1 MTHDFMTHDF
11 WLISHD
17 SLLMLIVAVAPDH
30 GNNSWW
36 EWVVG
41 PESVEKSW
49 KSWQLAENRNFSF
62 FSVLGRFSTFS
73 TFVNGFRSAYSFPPT
88 IVLITLHDDHYKIS
102 HFTKMHFFI
111 FHDFI
116 FLVPLINNFFSCQSH
131 DLKIDRH
138 GLMVCEPM
146 PIDFR
151 VMTPSGKKV
160 IDQRHKPDFCP
171 HFDQKKFGPFF
182 HHFIVADD

>member
-1 MTHDFMTHDF
+1 MTHDF
-11 WLISHD
+11 WLMTHD

-30 GNNSWW
+30 ENNSWW
-36 EWVVG
+36 EWVVD

-62 FSVLGRFSTFS
+62 FLVLGRFSTFS
-73 TFVNGFRSAYSFPPT
+73 TFLNWFRSAYSFPPT
-88 IVLITLHDDHYKIS
+88 IVLTTSHYDHYKIS
-102 HFTKMHFFI
+102 HLTKIHFFI
-111 FHDFI
+111 FQNFNC
-116 FLVPLINNFFSCQSH
+116 LVTRINNFFSCHSH
-131 DLKIDRH
+131 GLKINRH

-160 IDQRHKPDFCP
+160 IDQRDKPYFCR
-171 HFDQKKFGPFF
+171 HFAKKK
-182 HHFIVADD
+182 V

>member
-1 MTHDFMTHDF
+1 MCPDDLANGTILYWWLQGGVNAVGPNLMFPRIVLALTPLIRAERGKALSGLQKIWVGLTKTVTKKMIHDFMSHDFMTQDF

-73 TFVNGFRSAYSFPPT
+73 TFFNWFRSAYSFPPT
-88 IVLITLHDDHYKIS
+88 IVLTTLHYDH
-102 HFTKMHFFI
+102 
-111 FHDFI
+111 
-116 FLVPLINNFFSCQSH
+116 
-131 DLKIDRH
+131 
-138 GLMVCEPM
+138 
-146 PIDFR
+146 
-151 VMTPSGKKV
+151 
-160 IDQRHKPDFCP
+160 
-171 HFDQKKFGPFF
+171 
-182 HHFIVADD
+182 